1 MSPTSPS
8 FLHSKFPRTRYQG
21 SKYKLINWLTTH
33 LTTLDFQTCLDAFGG
48 TGVVAYRLKQLGKQV
63 TYNDILRFN
72 HQIGQ
77 ALIEN
82 STAQLPSNT
91 IEWILSSHQEIT
103 YPDLIQQTFEDIY
116 FTATENAWIDGV
128 ITNIHHLDD
137 PYQRALAFFALSQA
151 CIIKR
156 PYNLFHRKN
165 LYMRTAK
172 VARSF
177 GNKSTWD
184 KPFEEWFRLFAEQ
197 ANQAIFDNGHTNR
210 ALNQNI
216 LTHNGHYDLVYID
229 PPYISAKGIAVDYRD
244 FYHFLEGLTFYDE
257 WGSQIDY
264 SSKHRRLQKQSS
276 IWHHK
281 RTIYQAFNQLFERFS
296 DSILLVSYRDDGI
309 PTINELVD
317 LLKRY
322 KPTVTIHAYGNY
334 QYALST
340 NRKSKEVLLVAS
352 H

>member
-1 MSPTSPS
+1 MSPPKSSSLP
-8 FLHSKFPRTRYQG
+8 SKFPHTRYQG
-21 SKYKLINWLTTH
+21 SKYKLIDWLTTH
-33 LTTLDFQTCLDAFGG
+33 LINLDFNTCLDAFGG
-48 TGVVAYRLKQLGKQV
+48 TGVVAHRLKQLGKQV
-63 TYNDILRFN
+63 TYNDVLRFN
-72 HQIGQ
+72 HQIGK

-82 STAQLPSNT
+82 NATQLSQET
-91 IEWILSSHQEIT
+91 INWILASHENIT
-103 YPDLIQQTFEDIY
+103 YPNLIQQTFEDIY
-116 FTATENAWIDGV
+116 FTTTENTWIDGV
-128 ITNIHHLDD
+128 ITNIRHLDD
-137 PYQRALAFFALSQA
+137 SYQQALAFFALSQA

-172 VARSF
+172 VERSF

-184 KPFEEWFRLFAEQ
+184 RPFEEWFKVFTEQ
-197 ANQAIFDNGHTNR
+197 ANHAVFDNGHTNR
-210 ALNQNI
+210 ATNQNI
-216 LTHNGHYDLVYID
+216 LTHKGIYDLVYID
-229 PPYISAKGIAVDYRD
+229 PPYLSSKGVAVDYRD

-257 WGSQIDY
+257 WGSCIDY
-264 SSKHRRLQKQSS
+264 SSKHRRLQKQPS

-317 LLKRY
+317 LLKHY
-322 KPTVTIHAYGNY
+322 KATMTIHAYGNY

-340 NRKSKEVLLVAS
+340 NRKSKEVLLIAK
-352 H
+352 